1 MKRNS
6 CLVLFLGIYFF
17 SQAHNPVSIYELG
30 DPIKSYEDNFK
41 NLVRNWKKEYITN
54 AERYTLKEIY
64 LVEVINGS
72 ERYNYWRNYFT
83 SDKPVSRSMSKRT
96 GVDAGGNCSAQSGA
110 SGSINQASDD
120 DKEKRIY
127 ELIIEPGY
135 LYSEFYDS
143 RGMSK
148 EIQAILTDDFQ
159 REARELLAR
168 ELNIDTLQLHSEQH
182 YEEVSDT
189 TDIGYSTTFTGYNIT
204 SSSPLS
210 QNYKD
215 IKMNNTKTIFDFSLE
230 DARSFILEDLLIER
244 ITRQVAF
251 TQTVHPGDRV
261 YAIEFEYGIGRAP
274 YTCHVV
280 CSRETKK
287 VVFDLFFNIFI
298 E

>member
-1 MKRNS
+1 M
-6 CLVLFLGIYFF
+6 
-17 SQAHNPVSIYELG
+17 
-30 DPIKSYEDNFK
+30 
-41 NLVRNWKKEYITN
+41 
-54 AERYTLKEIY
+54 
-64 LVEVINGS
+64 
-72 ERYNYWRNYFT
+72 
-83 SDKPVSRSMSKRT
+83 
-96 GVDAGGNCSAQSGA
+96 
-110 SGSINQASDD
+110 
-120 DKEKRIY
+120 
-127 ELIIEPGY
+127 
-135 LYSEFYDS
+135 YSEFYDS

-189 TDIGYSTTFTGYNIT
+189 TDIGYSTMFTGYNIT
-204 SSSPLS
+204 SSFPLS

-215 IKMNNTKTIFDFSLE
+215 VKLNNTKTIFDFSLE

-251 TQTVHPGDRV
+251 TQIVHPGDRV
-261 YAIEFEYGIGRAP
+261 YAIEFEYGIGRVP
-274 YTCHVV
+274 YTCYVV

-298 E
+298 ELFC

>member
-1 MKRNS
+1 MKKNF
-6 CLVLFLGIYFF
+6 CFILFLGTCFF
-17 SQAHNPVSIYELG
+17 IQSHNPVSIYELG
-30 DPIKSYEDNFK
+30 DSIKNYEDNFK

-54 AERYTLKEIY
+54 AEKYTLKEIY
-64 LVEVINGS
+64 FVEVINGS

-83 SDKPVSRSMSKRT
+83 SDKPVSRSMSGRK
-96 GVDAGGNCSAQSGA
+96 
-110 SGSINQASDD
+110 SI
-120 DKEKRIY
+120 DKEKSIY

-215 IKMNNTKTIFDFSLE
+215 IKLNNTKTIFDLSLE

-251 TQTVHPGDRV
+251 TQIVHPGDRV
-261 YAIEFEYGIGRAP
+261 YAIEFEYGIGRVP

-287 VVFDLFFNIFI
+287 VVFDLFFDIFI
-298 E
+298 EPKSLK